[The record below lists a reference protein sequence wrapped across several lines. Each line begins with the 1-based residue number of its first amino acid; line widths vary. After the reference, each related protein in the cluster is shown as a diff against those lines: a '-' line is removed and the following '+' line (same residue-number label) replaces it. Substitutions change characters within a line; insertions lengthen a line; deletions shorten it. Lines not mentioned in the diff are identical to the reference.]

1 MSLQRTTD
9 IEYIKKILE
18 LKENVKKQNDLLDEL
33 TARNKKMML
42 VIASLALVII
52 LLLIWIIRG

>member
-1 MSLQRTTD
+1 MNTQRTTD

-42 VIASLALVII
+42 IIASLVLII
-52 LLLIWIIRG
+52 IFLSAWIIRG